1 MNEENN
7 WKEFSDDITNM
18 SKKIKSNITNEENV
32 EDLKNSLKETK
43 ESISRSFNELIQIVE
58 NTVKDDEIK
67 EDALNLVN
75 KLKNELSNIV
85 DVAKEKV
92 SETINFSVSEEE

>member
-32 EDLKNSLKETK
+32 EDLKNSK
-43 ESISRSFNELIQIVE
+43 RN
-58 NTVKDDEIK
+58 
-67 EDALNLVN
+67 
-75 KLKNELSNIV
+75 
-85 DVAKEKV
+85 
-92 SETINFSVSEEE
+92 